1 METLILKIILSSC
14 LLIGFYYLFLERER
28 IFKFNRAF
36 LVSSLMFAY
45 AIPFIPFKTSFAT
58 TNKTNLIIGEPLQN
72 LQQIN
77 IAQTSSLN
85 WSKIFIILYLAISIL
100 FLIKF
105 IYSII
110 KIKLLKGQKI
120 KYKNQK
126 ILIID
131 QDYAPFSFL
140 NTIYFS
146 RKYLLNNQIEERI
159 FLHEKCHI
167 EEKHSIDILFIEFLK
182 VFSWFN
188 PALFFFKKAMITN
201 HEFLADEYVLQNN
214 YDVSNYQHLILNE
227 IKISQSFN
235 LTHQFDFN
243 NTKKRFIMMTSK
255 NSRFIGL
262 KKLTLLPMLALLFVL
277 FTKKVDAQTATSV
290 GEDSILPQ
298 NEKQAIAIR
307 TDETNSTPEAK
318 EYIAMTD
325 QIMMDHQLKKDTI
338 KKKQS
343 QDIAVPTTP
352 PPPTPP
358 GKFEQVPAEF
368 PGGAME
374 LRKLVSNAFD
384 TSIFKGD
391 EGLIK
396 TTVYLSIDEAG
407 KTSNIFAEGENQ
419 NFNAE
424 AVRALNA
431 ANADKVWKPATEN
444 SNPVKTVFKLPLTMQ
459 FSEPATKK

>member
-1 METLILKIILSSC
+1 METLIFKIVISSC
-14 LLIGFYYLFLERER
+14 VLIGFYYLFLERER
-28 IFKFNRAF
+28 IFKFNRFF
-36 LVSSLMFAY
+36 LVSSLIFAY
-45 AIPFIPFKTSFAT
+45 AIPFIPFSISFKTT
-58 TNKTNLIIGEPLQN
+58 GKTNLIIGEPLQN
-72 LQQIN
+72 FHHIN
-77 IAQTSSLN
+77 IAQTSSFD
-85 WSKIFIILYLAISIL
+85 WSKIFLILYLAISIL

-343 QDIAVPTTP
+343 PDQAVPATP
-352 PPPTPP
+352 PPPPP
-358 GKFEQVPAEF
+358 HEF
-368 PGGAME
+368 KGILPQFPDGI
-374 LRKLVSNAFD
+374 NAFR
-384 TSIFKGD
+384 TLVANNFNTAVFKD
-391 EGLIK
+391 QKGLVK
-396 TTVYLSIDEAG
+396 TVIYTNIDKNG
-407 KTSNIFAEGENQ
+407 KMTNVVAEGSNEI
-419 NFNAE
+419 FNREAE
-424 AVRALNA
+424 RVVKLIS
-431 ANADKVWKPATEN
+431 ADHVWKPATEEGR
-444 SNPVKTVFKLPLTMQ
+444 PVNYMFKLPLTMQ
-459 FSEPATKK
+459 FEAPSTK

>member
-14 LLIGFYYLFLERER
+14 LLIGFYYLFLECER

-36 LVSSLMFAY
+36 LLSSLMFAY
-45 AIPFIPFKTSFAT
+45 AIPLIPFNTPFAT
-58 TNKTNLIIGEPLQN
+58 TDKTNLIIGEPLQN

-77 IAQTSSLN
+77 IAQTSSFE
-85 WSKIFIILYLAISIL
+85 WTTILLIVYATISIL

-105 IYSII
+105 IYAII

-120 KYKNQK
+120 KYKDQN

-146 RKYLLNNQIEERI
+146 RKYLVNNQIEERI

-182 VFSWFN
+182 IFSWFN
-188 PALFFFKKAMITN
+188 PALFFFKKAIITN

-262 KKLTLLPMLALLFVL
+262 KKLTLLPVLAILFML
-277 FTKKVDAQTATSV
+277 FTKKVNAQTATSV

-325 QIMMDHQLKKDTI
+325 QIMMDHQLKNDTI

-368 PGGAME
+368 PGGSME
-374 LRKLVSNAFD
+374 LRKLVLNAFD

-396 TTVYLSIDEAG
+396 TTVYLSIDEKG
-407 KTSNIFAEGENQ
+407 KISDIFAEGDHKI
-419 NFNAE
+419 FNTE
-424 AVRALNA
+424 AIRALKV
-431 ANADKVWKPATEN
+431 ANEGKDWKPATED
-444 SNPVKTVFKLPLTMQ
+444 SNPVKTIYKLPLTMQ
-459 FSEPATKK
+459 FEGPATKK

>member
-45 AIPFIPFKTSFAT
+45 AIPFIPFKTPFAT

-77 IAQTSSLN
+77 IAQTSSFD
-85 WSKIFIILYLAISIL
+85 WSKIFLILYLAISIL

-105 IYSII
+105 IYAII
-110 KIKLLKGQKI
+110 KIKFLKGEKI
-120 KYKNQK
+120 RYKDQN
-126 ILIID
+126 IVIID

-140 NTIYFS
+140 STIYFS
-146 RKYLLNNQIEERI
+146 RKYLVNNHIDERI

-167 EEKHSIDILFIEFLK
+167 VEKHSADTLFIEFLK
-182 VFSWFN
+182 IFSWFN

-201 HEFLADEYVLQNN
+201 HEFLADEHVLQNN

-255 NSRFIGL
+255 NSRFTWV
-262 KKLTLLPMLALLFVL
+262 KKLTLLPVLAILLML
-277 FTKKVDAQTATSV
+277 FTKKVNAQTESNSETTP
-290 GEDSILPQ
+290 IKI
-298 NEKQAIAIR
+298 EKQAIAIPIN
-307 TDETNSTPEAK
+307 ETIATPEQK
-318 EYIAMTD
+318 EFMASANK
-325 QIMMDHQLKKDTI
+325 IMGEHTLKKDTI

-352 PPPTPP
+352 PPPPP
-358 GKFEQVPAEF
+358 PSKFEQVPAEF
-368 PGGAME
+368 PGGSME
-374 LRKLVSNAFD
+374 LRKLVLNAFD

-396 TTVYLSIDEAG
+396 TTVYLSIDEKG
-407 KTSNIFAEGENQ
+407 KISDIFAEGDHKI
-419 NFNAE
+419 FNTE
-424 AVRALNA
+424 AIRALKL
-431 ANADKVWKPATEN
+431 ANEGKDWKPATED
-444 SNPVKTVFKLPLTMQ
+444 SNPVKTVYRMPLTIQ
-459 FSEPATKK
+459 FADRATKK

>member
-28 IFKFNRAF
+28 IFKFNRTF

-45 AIPFIPFKTSFAT
+45 AIPLIPFNTPFART
-58 TNKTNLIIGEPLQN
+58 DKTNLIIGEPLQN
-72 LQQIN
+72 FQQIN
-77 IAQTSSLN
+77 IAQTPSLN
-85 WSKIFIILYLAISIL
+85 WSKTFIILYLAISTL

-105 IYSII
+105 IYAII
-110 KIKLLKGQKI
+110 KIKLLKGEKI
-120 KYKNQK
+120 KYKDQN
-126 ILIID
+126 IVIID

-146 RKYLLNNQIEERI
+146 RKYLLNNQIDDRI

-262 KKLTLLPMLALLFVL
+262 KKLTLLPVLAILFML
-277 FTKKVDAQTATSV
+277 FTKKVNAQTEPNSETTS
-290 GEDSILPQ
+290 IKI
-298 NEKQAIAIR
+298 EKQDIAIPIN
-307 TDETNSTPEAK
+307 ESIATPEEKKFMALANK
-318 EYIAMTD
+318 
-325 QIMMDHQLKKDTI
+325 IMGEHQLKNDTI

-343 QDIAVPTTP
+343 QDIAVPT
-352 PPPTPP
+352 TPP

-374 LRKLVSNAFD
+374 LRKLVLNAFD

-396 TTVYLSIDEAG
+396 TTVYLSIDEKG
-407 KTSNIFAEGENQ
+407 KISDIFAEGDHKI
-419 NFNAE
+419 FNTE
-424 AVRALNA
+424 AIRALKV
-431 ANADKVWKPATEN
+431 ANEGKDWKPATED
-444 SNPVKTVFKLPLTMQ
+444 SNPVKTVYKLPLTMQ
-459 FSEPATKK
+459 FEGPATKK